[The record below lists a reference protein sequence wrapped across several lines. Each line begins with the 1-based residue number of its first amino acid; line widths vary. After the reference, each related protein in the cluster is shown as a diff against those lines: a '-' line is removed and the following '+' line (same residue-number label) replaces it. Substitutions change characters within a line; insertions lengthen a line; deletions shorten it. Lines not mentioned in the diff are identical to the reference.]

1 MARPLRVLV
10 VDDTPDIVSTTMDL
24 LRLEGY
30 EVDSCDNG
38 TDVLRCVRKFDPDI
52 VLLDIELP
60 GLSGWEVARRIRQ
73 HATKG
78 KRPVLIAI
86 TGEYTKA
93 VDQILGEITGF
104 NYYLV
109 KPADPKVL
117 MTLLAKVKAE
127 LTDSGTSLA

>member
-10 VDDTPDIVSTTMDL
+10 VDDTPDIVSTTMEL

-60 GLSGWEVARRIRQ
+60 GLSGWEVARRIRER
-73 HATKG
+73 ATKG
-78 KRPVLIAI
+78 IRPVLIAI

-93 VDQILGEITGF
+93 VDQILSEITGF

>member
-10 VDDTPDIVSTTMDL
+10 VDDTPDIVSTMMEL
-24 LRLEGY
+24 LRLEGH

-38 TDVLRCVRKFDPDI
+38 TDVLRCVREIDPDI
-52 VLLDIELP
+52 VLLGIELP
-60 GLSGWEVARRIRQ
+60 GLSGGEAARRIRER
-73 HATKG
+73 ATNG
-78 KRPVLIAI
+78 TRPVLIAV

-93 VDQILGEITGF
+93 VDQILSEIAGF

-127 LTDSGTSLA
+127 LTHTDSS